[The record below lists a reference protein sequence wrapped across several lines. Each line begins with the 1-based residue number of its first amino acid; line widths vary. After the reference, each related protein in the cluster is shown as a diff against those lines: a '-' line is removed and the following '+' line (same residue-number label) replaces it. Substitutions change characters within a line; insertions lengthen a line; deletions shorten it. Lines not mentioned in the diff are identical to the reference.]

1 MTYRLIV
8 DGNLYS
14 RKGVFNENLF
24 ASCINTSAVN
34 GYNDNSALGNSIL
47 NIGNHTNT
55 LNMGGFIP
63 NSAIRTTINFNGDV
77 NVNGVFSVNG
87 TFNYPNSF
95 DYLDLTR
102 NVSIGFNQNNGT
114 TINLGNIDKTS
125 LNTNIYGNK
134 TRNAYTANNCIDLNT
149 GTSISN
155 IDFYSN
161 DNNVNFYSARIN
173 STGGNIGSNGTGTL
187 SMYSGILN
195 LPNTINTNSI
205 NSIANLFTNQT
216 TGGDIIIGSSSA
228 NVSIRG
234 TRLSVPNNI
243 SSSTPGTVVN
253 LFTNQTTGG
262 NINIGSNNVDLSLR
276 GTLFLNGFVGQVAF
290 FAITSAPSGWL
301 KCNGT
306 EISRTTYSNLFSI
319 IGTIYGSGNNT
330 TTFNLPDFR
339 GYFLRGLDDGK
350 GIDTGRTLNNTAQI
364 DDNKSHTH
372 TATDSGHSHTATQPA
387 HNHTINDPGHKHNF
401 KLYNDDYNN
410 SAGGTM
416 PGGFST
422 DGATTLLSINST
434 NGGWGIQNSTTG
446 ITINSAQPAIT
457 VDSST
462 ANITVESSGG
472 TETRPKNFALLICIK
487 Y

>member
-1 MTYRLIV
+1 MTYRIIV

-216 TGGDIIIGSSSA
+216 TGG
-228 NVSIRG
+228 
-234 TRLSVPNNI
+234 
-243 SSSTPGTVVN
+243 
-253 LFTNQTTGG
+253 

-387 HNHTINDPGHKHNF
+387 HNHTINDPGHTHNLAISGGN
-401 KLYNDDYNN
+401 KLL
-410 SAGGTM
+410 G
-416 PGGFST
+416 
-422 DGATTLLSINST
+422 LLH
-434 NGGWGIQNSTTG
+434 NGGSSYSFPSGGNFGSTIGTYVESNSIDSNTTG
-446 ITINSAQPAIT
+446 IQINNTTPTIT
-457 VDSST
+457 VASST
-462 ANITVESSGG
+462 ANITVASSGG
-472 TETRPKNFALLICIK
+472 TETRPKNYALLICIK